1 MINPAA
7 FANSPGPV
15 LRALWDKLQGIP
27 GGKRA
32 FSWAVGTMAPYT
44 GTIGATVVDLR
55 SGYARVELRDRRK
68 VRNHLNSVHAVAL
81 MNLAELTTGAAM
93 ISGLPD
99 GMRGILAGLSIEY
112 IKKARGTLTAE
123 CTIEVG
129 ESLERREVPV
139 EGVIKNAQGEE
150 VARATARWLVGPS
163 K

>member
-15 LRALWDKLQGIP
+15 LRALWDKLHGIP

-44 GTIGATVVDLR
+44 GTIGATVVELG

-68 VRNHLNSVHAVAL
+68 VRNHLKSVHAVAL

-99 GMRGILAGLSIEY
+99 GMRGILAGLSIDY

-123 CTIEVG
+123 CTIDVG
-129 ESLERREVPV
+129 ESMERREVPV
-139 EGVIKNAQGEE
+139 EGIIKNAQGEE